1 MGSWCHGHPHALSLR
16 ILCPVRHPLVSLRLW
31 ALGPARVLVVGW
43 PHSSRSVRCRRLFTS
58 VEVLGQ
64 PSPGRF
70 PGVLSYGAGRLLLYL
85 EVDVTSGHGGP
96 RSAPASSLTVSP
108 HYSVHPVSRPV
119 LFSRSGVLDV
129 FPRVCPATER
139 KREGE
144 KEREKERE
152 EERKCLGAKTA
163 QAVHHGGASGT
174 AAPGGARR
182 LDLGRQRKPPTIWSW
197 RGWSGC
203 AQPKQRGAAFTT
215 STEFGAGL
223 SWRGAKGWSS
233 STFPSARLRARTREG
248 AAAKRL
254 RHGARCVAWWL
265 RLFGNLAAWRKGRTS
280 LHTPPRS
287 VHTVASISL
296 PEHGPWDPRWDFPS
310 QEALAH
316 ALHNA
321 VTSENWTDQ
330 VRRAMLFITCHTQ
343 QAINAA
349 AAESAQCWRQWA
361 KEAYQGS
368 AGAAHGFSK
377 VGLDDDEVGGLAGPE
392 LLVKQ
397 LGAWLPL
404 WLDGRRAI
412 AKQLADQEDW
422 GELLPRP

>member
-31 ALGPARVLVVGW
+31 ALGLARVLVVGW

-108 HYSVHPVSRPV
+108 HSSVHPVSRPV

-163 QAVHHGGASGT
+163 RAVPHGGASGT

-254 RHGARCVAWWL
+254 RHARCVAWWL
-265 RLFGNLAAWRKGRTS
+265 RLWGTWLLEGRGGPRCIRRHGQFTRWPQSRCQNLAPGTHAGIFLHRRLWHTPCTMQLPARIGRTRS
-280 LHTPPRS
+280 GGRCFSSRVTRSKRSMLRRPNRRNSGGNGRRKHTRVRQAQHMVSPRLASTTARS
-287 VHTVASISL
+287 VGWLGRSYLSSNW
-296 PEHGPWDPRWDFPS
+296 EHGCRCG
-310 QEALAH
+310 
-316 ALHNA
+316 
-321 VTSENWTDQ
+321 WT
-330 VRRAMLFITCHTQ
+330 
-343 QAINAA
+343 
-349 AAESAQCWRQWA
+349 
-361 KEAYQGS
+361 G
-368 AGAAHGFSK
+368 AG
-377 VGLDDDEVGGLAGPE
+377 
-392 LLVKQ
+392 
-397 LGAWLPL
+397 
-404 WLDGRRAI
+404 R
-412 AKQLADQEDW
+412 
-422 GELLPRP
+422 